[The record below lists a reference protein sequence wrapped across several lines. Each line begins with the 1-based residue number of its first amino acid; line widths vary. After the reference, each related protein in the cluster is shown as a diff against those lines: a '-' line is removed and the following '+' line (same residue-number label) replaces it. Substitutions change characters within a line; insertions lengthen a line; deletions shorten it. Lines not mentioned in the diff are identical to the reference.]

1 MARFGRSACDDS
13 RMSLW
18 VVSRGS
24 CDWGTSRDGRGA
36 SAVRAVVFLR
46 MLTSSDKAGAAGCS
60 WLAAGAGVA
69 GALLKLGSH

>member
-1 MARFGRSACDDS
+1 MRRLEDVNLGGVEGKQRAH
-13 RMSLW
+13 
-18 VVSRGS
+18 
-24 CDWGTSRDGRGA
+24 DWGTSRDGRGA